1 MKVLIS
7 FVTGI
12 IVLFP
17 FLVTV
22 SFLIIM
28 RKRGKAPARMMGKA
42 ADWTTPF
49 LIISVY
55 FISLSVFGKGSGFV
69 LSGAMIIIALYFA
82 TKERLKEKEFQMI
95 RFIHKTWRMYFLL
108 LAIFYLALLFI
119 GISMKVMEY
128 VK

>member
-28 RKRGKAPARMMGKA
+28 RKRGKAPARMVGKA

-49 LIISVY
+49 LLISVY
-55 FISLSVFGKGSGFV
+55 FISLAVFGEGSGFV
-69 LSGAMIIIALYFA
+69 ISGAMIVIALSFA
-82 TKERLKEKEFQMI
+82 TMERLKEKEFQVI
-95 RFIHKTWRMYFLL
+95 RFAQKTWRMYFLL
-108 LAIFYLALLFI
+108 LAVSYLVLLCI
-119 GISMKVMEY
+119 GMTMKVMEY

>member
-28 RKRGKAPARMMGKA
+28 RKRGKAPAKMVGKA

-49 LIISVY
+49 LLISVY
-55 FISLSVFGKGSGFV
+55 FISLAVFGEGSGFV
-69 LSGAMIIIALYFA
+69 ISGAMIVIALSFA
-82 TKERLKEKEFQMI
+82 TMERLKEKEFQVI
-95 RFIHKTWRMYFLL
+95 RFAQKTWRMYFLL
-108 LAIFYLALLFI
+108 LAVSYLVLLCI
-119 GISMKVMEY
+119 GMTMKVMEY